1 MEKSA
6 ATQHDVDFDALSL
19 SPTLQDHGVN
29 SDGRVDIDIDPRA
42 SKQLEKLLT
51 SQQPLEATQSY
62 SVRPLSPTA
71 APTPRLNVLI
81 QVIGS
86 RGDIQPFAALGHE
99 LQKYGHRVRLAT
111 HDTFR
116 TFVQSAGLEF
126 FPVGGDPSELMA
138 YMVKNP
144 GLIPSMSSI
153 RAGDIQ
159 SKRKMVAE
167 MLEGFWRSCIEADPE
182 TGTPFVA
189 DAIIAN
195 PPGFAHV
202 HCAQA
207 LGVPLHVMFTMPWTS
222 TRAFP
227 HPLANLK
234 GNDEGPSAGK
244 YLSYGVVEFM
254 TWKGLGDI
262 VNRFREDTLCLEPV
276 ATSEGSRLLESLA
289 IPFAYFFSPALVP
302 RPVDWG
308 ANIDVCGF
316 VFRET
321 PKYEPSPK
329 LRKFLDA
336 EPRPVY
342 IGFGSIVVDDADR
355 IATIIHEAV
364 RLLGIRAIISSGWTS
379 LASETDAEPNPNIFH
394 IGECPHE
401 WLFQQVSAVV
411 HHGGAGTT
419 ACGLSYGKPTIVV
432 PFFGD
437 QPFWGRMI
445 AEAGAGPPPI
455 PYAAL
460 TSRKLADG
468 LTYALSPQA
477 LAAALEIANTMSVEQ
492 GARVAV
498 ESFHKHLPRQG
509 LRCELFPQEAAAW
522 RYKGEHRGVLLSK
535 RAVGILSSRGVLE
548 AKKLK
553 LHESKP
559 FTIDIQRWDPITAIS
574 AASVSTLAN
583 MGQATA
589 RLVYEPIAE
598 ARQSSTSRQQSPTP
612 QEPSRADSR
621 ASSPHGEK
629 AASSSSTTAA
639 ATSARAG
646 KIVTSVAKGV
656 LVSIPLAATEGL
668 RAVPRLYGED
678 VKRHADV
685 RDFKSGAAVAGREF
699 RYGITGAATDIVT
712 YTYRGKR
719 DEGPLGV
726 AKGLAKGVVSLAA
739 KTGAAVGGLVAYP
752 VQGAY
757 RGIRAAVRSTTRE
770 EIETAKRAE
779 GEWLVSQE
787 SKDSR
792 VNDAVIVADFESLKR
807 SRAE

>member
-1 MEKSA
+1 MKDSKSD
-6 ATQHDVDFDALSL
+6 QKDVNFDALSL
-19 SPTLQDHGVN
+19 SPTLQEHGVN
-29 SDGRVDIDIDPRA
+29 GDGRVDIDIDPRA

-51 SQQPLEATQSY
+51 SQNSLHTVPS
-62 SVRPLSPTA
+62 RPMRALSPT
-71 APTPRLNVLI
+71 PDSPPRLNILI

-99 LQKYGHRVRLAT
+99 LQKHGHRVRLAT

-126 FPVGGDPSELMA
+126 YPVGGDPSELMA

-167 MLEGFWRSCIEADPE
+167 MLEGFWRSCIDADPD
-182 TGTPFVA
+182 TGAPFVA
-189 DAIIAN
+189 DAIVAN

-234 GNDEGPSAGK
+234 GKDKGPSAGK

-262 VNRFREDTLCLEPV
+262 VNRWREETLCLEPI

-308 ANIDVCGF
+308 VNIDICGF
-316 VFRET
+316 VFRDT
-321 PKYEPSPK
+321 PKYEPSTE

-336 EPRPVY
+336 GPRPVY

-364 RLLGIRAIISSGWTS
+364 RLLGFRAIISSGWTS
-379 LASETDAEPNPNIFH
+379 LASETDAEPNPDIFH
-394 IGECPHE
+394 VGECPHE
-401 WLFQQVSAVV
+401 WLFQQVAAVV

-460 TSRKLADG
+460 TSRKLAEG
-468 LTYALSPQA
+468 LSYALSPQA

-498 ESFHKHLPRQG
+498 EAFHKHLPRKG
-509 LRCELFPQEAAAW
+509 LRCELYPQEAASWA
-522 RYKGEHRGVLLSK
+522 YKGEHRAVLLSK
-535 RAVGILSSRGVLE
+535 RAIGILAARGVIE
-548 AKKLK
+548 AKNLK
-553 LHESKP
+553 PYESKP

-574 AASVSTLAN
+574 AASVSTLAD

-589 RLVYEPIAE
+589 RLAYERISE
-598 ARQSSTSRQQSPTP
+598 ARHSSTSRQQSP
-612 QEPSRADSR
+612 AGGSR
-621 ASSPHGEK
+621 ASDPSNKPPP
-629 AASSSSTTAA
+629 STAV

-699 RYGITGAATDIVT
+699 RDGIAGAATDIVT

-719 DEGPLGV
+719 DEGTLGV
-726 AKGLAKGVVSLAA
+726 AKGLAKGVVSLAT

-757 RGIRAAVRSTTRE
+757 RGIRATVRSTTRE
-770 EIETAKRAE
+770 SIEIAKRAE
-779 GEWLVSQE
+779 GDWLVEQE
-787 SKDSR
+787 SKASR
-792 VNDAVIVADFESLKR
+792 ADNAVIVADFESLKR

>member
-1 MEKSA
+1 MNDSK
-6 ATQHDVDFDALSL
+6 THKQGDGFDTLSL
-19 SPTLQDHGVN
+19 TDQPG
-29 SDGRVDIDIDPRA
+29 DGRVDIDIDPRA
-42 SKQLEKLLT
+42 SKQLDKILT
-51 SQQPLEATQSY
+51 SQTSHDSANARPL
-62 SVRPLSPTA
+62 RPLSPTS
-71 APTPRLNVLI
+71 TPPPNLNILI

-99 LQKYGHRVRLAT
+99 LQKHGHRVRLAT

-144 GLIPSMSSI
+144 GLIPSMGSI

-167 MLEGFWRSCIEADPE
+167 MLDGFWRSCIDADPE
-182 TGTPFVA
+182 TGAPFVA
-189 DAIIAN
+189 DAIVAN

-234 GNDEGPSAGK
+234 GKDEGPSAGK
-244 YLSYGVVEFM
+244 YLSYGIVEFM

-262 VNRFREDTLCLEPV
+262 VNRWREDTLCLEPI
-276 ATSEGSRLLESLA
+276 ATSEGCRLLESLA
-289 IPFAYFFSPALVP
+289 VPFAYFFSPALVP

-308 ANIDVCGF
+308 SNIDVCGF
-316 VFRET
+316 VFRDA
-321 PKYEPSPK
+321 PKYEPPAA

-336 EPRPVY
+336 GSRPVY

-364 RLLGIRAIISSGWTS
+364 RLLGIRAIISSGWTN
-379 LASETDAEPNPNIFH
+379 LASETDAEPSTDIFH

-401 WLFQQVSAVV
+401 WLFQQVAAVV

-419 ACGLSYGKPTIVV
+419 ACGLGYGKPAIVV

-437 QPFWGRMI
+437 QPFWGHMI

-468 LTYALSPQA
+468 LSYALSPQA

-498 ESFHKHLPRQG
+498 EAFHKHLPRAG
-509 LRCELFPQEAAAW
+509 LRCELFPQETAAW
-522 RYKGEHRGVLLSK
+522 SYKGEHRAVRLSK
-535 RAVGILSSRGVLE
+535 RAVAILTARGVLE
-548 AKKLK
+548 EKKLK
-553 LHESKP
+553 LCALHETKPSSSGGGGRGKAFLGFVAAAALTVSIVP
-559 FTIDIQRWDPITAIS
+559 FTVALMSETNRALLL
-574 AASVSTLAN
+574 AAGDTSPQ
-583 MGQATA
+583 QATE
-589 RLVYEPIAE
+589 RIVELIG
-598 ARQSSTSRQQSPTP
+598 TW
-612 QEPSRADSR
+612 
-621 ASSPHGEK
+621 K
-629 AASSSSTTAA
+629 ALNLGRS
-639 ATSARAG
+639 
-646 KIVTSVAKGV
+646 
-656 LVSIPLAATEGL
+656 LLPLAG
-668 RAVPRLYGED
+668 AV
-678 VKRHADV
+678 V
-685 RDFKSGAAVAGREF
+685 GALSF
-699 RYGITGAATDIVT
+699 FNT
-712 YTYRGKR
+712 
-719 DEGPLGV
+719 P
-726 AKGLAKGVVSLAA
+726 
-739 KTGAAVGGLVAYP
+739 
-752 VQGAY
+752 
-757 RGIRAAVRSTTRE
+757 
-770 EIETAKRAE
+770 
-779 GEWLVSQE
+779 
-787 SKDSR
+787 
-792 VNDAVIVADFESLKR
+792 
-807 SRAE
+807 

>member
-1 MEKSA
+1 MNDSNAPK
-6 ATQHDVDFDALSL
+6 QGDGFDTLSL
-19 SPTLQDHGVN
+19 SPTLQDHETNG
-29 SDGRVDIDIDPRA
+29 DGRVDIDIDPRA
-42 SKQLEKLLT
+42 SKQLDKILT
-51 SQQPLEATQSY
+51 SQTSHDPANARPL
-62 SVRPLSPTA
+62 RPLSPTS
-71 APTPRLNVLI
+71 TPPPNLNILI

-99 LQKYGHRVRLAT
+99 LQKHGHRVRLAT

-144 GLIPSMSSI
+144 GLIPSMGSI

-159 SKRKMVAE
+159 AKRKMVAE
-167 MLEGFWRSCIEADPE
+167 MLDGFWRSCIDADPE
-182 TGTPFVA
+182 TGAPFVA
-189 DAIIAN
+189 DAIVAN
-195 PPGFAHV
+195 PPG
-202 HCAQA
+202 
-207 LGVPLHVMFTMPWTS
+207 
-222 TRAFP
+222 
-227 HPLANLK
+227 
-234 GNDEGPSAGK
+234 
-244 YLSYGVVEFM
+244 
-254 TWKGLGDI
+254 LGDL
-262 VNRFREDTLCLEPV
+262 VNRWREDTLCLEPI
-276 ATSEGSRLLESLA
+276 ATSEGCRLLESLA

-308 ANIDVCGF
+308 SNIDVCGF
-316 VFRET
+316 VFRDP
-321 PKYEPSPK
+321 PKYEPPAA

-336 EPRPVY
+336 GSRPVY

-364 RLLGIRAIISSGWTS
+364 SLLGIRAIISSGWTN
-379 LASETDAEPNPNIFH
+379 LASETDTEPNPGIFH
-394 IGECPHE
+394 IGECPHQ
-401 WLFQQVSAVV
+401 WLFQQVAAVV

-419 ACGLSYGKPTIVV
+419 ACGLGYGKPTIVV

-468 LTYALSPQA
+468 LSYALSPQA

-498 ESFHKHLPRQG
+498 EAFHKHLPRAG
-509 LRCELFPQEAAAW
+509 LRCELFPQETAAW
-522 RYKGEHRGVLLSK
+522 SYKGEHRAVRLSK
-535 RAVGILSSRGVLE
+535 RAVAILTARGVLE
-548 AKKLK
+548 EKKLK
-553 LHESKP
+553 LHETKP

-574 AASVSTLAN
+574 AASVSTLAD

-589 RLVYEPIAE
+589 RLVYEPISE
-598 ARQSSTSRQQSPTP
+598 ARQSSTSRQQSPARG
-612 QEPSRADSR
+612 SG
-621 ASSPHGEK
+621 ASSPAVEK
-629 AASSSSTTAA
+629 LSPSAAL

-685 RDFKSGAAVAGREF
+685 RDFKSGAAVAGQEF
-699 RYGITGAATDIVT
+699 RNGIAGAAMDIVT

-719 DEGPLGV
+719 DEGPMGV

-757 RGIRAAVRSTTRE
+757 RGIRATVRSTARESIESAKRE
-770 EIETAKRAE
+770 EGI
-779 GEWLVSQE
+779 WLVRQGGE
-787 SKDSR
+787 SSK
-792 VNDAVIVADFESLKR
+792 VDAVVIADFESLKR
-807 SRAE
+807 SRDQ

>member
-1 MEKSA
+1 MKGSK
-6 ATQHDVDFDALSL
+6 TNMKDDGFDTLSL
-19 SPTLQDHGVN
+19 SPTLQDHETNG
-29 SDGRVDIDIDPRA
+29 DGRVDIDIDPRA
-42 SKQLEKLLT
+42 SKQLDKILT
-51 SQQPLEATQSY
+51 SQTPHDSANARPL
-62 SVRPLSPTA
+62 RPLSPTS
-71 APTPRLNVLI
+71 TPPPNLNILI

-86 RGDIQPFAALGHE
+86 RGDIQPFAAFGHE
-99 LQKYGHRVRLAT
+99 LQKHGHRVRLAT

-144 GLIPSMSSI
+144 GLIPSMGSI

-167 MLEGFWRSCIEADPE
+167 MLDGFWRSCIDADPE
-182 TGTPFVA
+182 TGAPFVA
-189 DAIIAN
+189 DAIVAN

-234 GNDEGPSAGK
+234 GKDEGPSAGK
-244 YLSYGVVEFM
+244 YLSYGIVEFM

-262 VNRFREDTLCLEPV
+262 VNRWREDTLCLEPI
-276 ATSEGSRLLESLA
+276 ATSEGCRLLESLA

-308 ANIDVCGF
+308 SNIDICGF
-316 VFRET
+316 VFRDA
-321 PKYEPSPK
+321 PKYDPPAA

-336 EPRPVY
+336 GSRPVY

-364 RLLGIRAIISSGWTS
+364 RLLGIRAIISSGWTN
-379 LASETDAEPNPNIFH
+379 LASETDAEPSPDIFH

-401 WLFQQVSAVV
+401 WLFQQVAAVV

-419 ACGLSYGKPTIVV
+419 ACGLGYGKPTIVV

-437 QPFWGRMI
+437 QPFWGHMI

-468 LTYALSPQA
+468 LSYALSPQA

-498 ESFHKHLPRQG
+498 EAFHKHLPRAG
-509 LRCELFPQEAAAW
+509 LRCELFPQETAAW
-522 RYKGEHRGVLLSK
+522 SYKGEHRAVHLSK
-535 RAVGILSSRGVLE
+535 RAVAILTARGVLE
-548 AKKLK
+548 EKKLK
-553 LHESKP
+553 LHETKP

-574 AASVSTLAN
+574 AASVSTLAD

-589 RLVYEPIAE
+589 RLVYEPISE
-598 ARQSSTSRQQSPTP
+598 ARQSSTSRQHSPARG
-612 QEPSRADSR
+612 SG
-621 ASSPHGEK
+621 ASSPAVEK
-629 AASSSSTTAA
+629 ASPSVAV

-646 KIVTSVAKGV
+646 RIVTSVAKGV

-685 RDFKSGAAVAGREF
+685 RDFKSGAAVAGQEF
-699 RYGITGAATDIVT
+699 RNGIAGAAMDIVT

-719 DEGPLGV
+719 DEGPMGV
-726 AKGLAKGVVSLAA
+726 AKGLAKGVVSLAT

-757 RGIRAAVRSTTRE
+757 RGIRAAVRSTARGSIESAKRE
-770 EIETAKRAE
+770 EGVWLIRQG
-779 GEWLVSQE
+779 GES
-787 SKDSR
+787 SKVDS
-792 VNDAVIVADFESLKR
+792 VVVADFESLKR
-807 SRAE
+807 SRDQ